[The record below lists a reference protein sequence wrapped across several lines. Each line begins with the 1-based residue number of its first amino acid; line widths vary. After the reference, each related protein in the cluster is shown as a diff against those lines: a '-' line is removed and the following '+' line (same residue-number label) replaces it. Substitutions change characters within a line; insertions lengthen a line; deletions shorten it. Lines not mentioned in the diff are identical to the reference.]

1 MSDAA
6 LPPLIDIPPGHY
18 RHYKGGIYRV
28 LATARHS
35 ETLESMTL
43 YQAMHGAHRLW
54 VRPSA
59 MFGEE
64 VVCAG
69 VRQPRFAPVPAPS
82 ADGVPVGSATSGRR
96 GT

>member
-1 MSDAA
+1 MPDEA
-6 LPPLIDIPPGHY
+6 LPPLIDVPPGLY

-28 LATARHS
+28 LSTTRHS

-43 YQAMHGAHRLW
+43 HQAMHGAHGLW

-64 VVCAG
+64 VVFAG
-69 VRQPRFAPVPAPS
+69 VRQPRFAPVPEPS
-82 ADGVPVGSATSGRR
+82 ADGVPVRSATFGRY